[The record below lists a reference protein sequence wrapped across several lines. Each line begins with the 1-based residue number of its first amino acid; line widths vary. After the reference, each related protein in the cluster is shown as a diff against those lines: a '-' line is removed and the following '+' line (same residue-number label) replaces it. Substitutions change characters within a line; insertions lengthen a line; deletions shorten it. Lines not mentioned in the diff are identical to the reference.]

1 MSSSVHIDNKVK
13 YMLIL
18 GTGLTQGLDD
28 TTLTAEARYSTNF
41 SRPNRKLSLSL
52 HYNESNRFL
61 IVNAKK
67 IYRFKAK
74 DSKIKNISCVS
85 EIFQRISQLIT

>member
-28 TTLTAEARYSTNF
+28 TTLTAE
-41 SRPNRKLSLSL
+41 LDIQL
-52 HYNESNRFL
+52 
-61 IVNAKK
+61 
-67 IYRFKAK
+67 
-74 DSKIKNISCVS
+74 
-85 EIFQRISQLIT
+85 IFQDQIENLV